1 MDVRAAVEWRAT
13 NGLPAGSAGIAR
25 LAARIEASAVVL
37 SAEAAERGITI
48 TAARKPA
55 GRSRAPRREVAD
67 HLAWFESVVWSS
79 RLRLVEVKAALEAF
93 GRVERPGD
101 AEARVVRYLADLT
114 PLRVQLV
121 RLSRKD
127 LRRAMEETARQLDA
141 LDVHLASAAALLG
154 DPGPAGAADE
164 GAGGAGGAGE
174 APEDDAAAFERISAD
189 LLDRGGGGMSLRE
202 AAGALGTSKQA
213 LHKRIHAGT
222 ALGMMRG
229 REIVVPRVQF
239 AEEGGK
245 VVGFLPGIAEVLA
258 TFREAGE
265 RGWGALQFLVE
276 QDPNLG
282 RAPVQALR
290 EGRVE
295 AVVQAARAY
304 LGLDE
309 G

>member
-1 MDVRAAVEWRAT
+1 MDAQGPEWRAA
-13 NGLPAGSAGIAR
+13 GDLPAGSAGIAR

-48 TAARKPA
+48 ALGRKPA
-55 GRSRAPRREVAD
+55 GRPRAPRRRTAD

-93 GRVERPGD
+93 GRMERPGD

-121 RLSRKD
+121 RLSRRD
-127 LRRAMEETARQLDA
+127 PRRAMEETARQLDA

-154 DPGPAGAADE
+154 DPGLADVPDE
-164 GAGGAGGAGE
+164 EAGGGATE
-174 APEDDAAAFERISAD
+174 ALDDGAAAFERVSAE

-202 AAGALGTSKQA
+202 AADALGTSKQA

-229 REIVVPRVQF
+229 REIVVPRAQF
-239 AEEGGK
+239 ADVDGK
-245 VVGFLPGIAEVLA
+245 IGLLPGIPEVLA
-258 TFREAGE
+258 AFRAAGE

-276 QDPNLG
+276 RDPNLG
-282 RAPVQALR
+282 RPPIDALR
-290 EGRVE
+290 ERRVE
-295 AVVQAARAY
+295 AVVQAARAH

>member
-1 MDVRAAVEWRAT
+1 MDAQGLEWRAA
-13 NGLPAGSAGIAR
+13 GDLPAGSAGIAR

-37 SAEAAERGITI
+37 SAEAAERGITM
-48 TAARKPA
+48 ALGREPA
-55 GRSRAPRREVAD
+55 GRPRVPRRQTAD

-79 RLRLVEVKAALEAF
+79 RLRLVEIKAALEAF

-127 LRRAMEETARQLDA
+127 PRRAMEETARQLDA

-154 DPGPAGAADE
+154 DPGLADVPDE
-164 GAGGAGGAGE
+164 EAGGGAVE
-174 APEDDAAAFERISAD
+174 APDDGAAAFERISAE

-202 AAGALGTSKQA
+202 AADALGTSKQA

-239 AEEGGK
+239 ADGDGK
-245 VVGFLPGIAEVLA
+245 AGFLPGIPEVLA
-258 TFREAGE
+258 AFREAGE
-265 RGWGALQFLVE
+265 RGWGTLRFLVE
-276 QDPNLG
+276 RDPNLG
-282 RAPVQALR
+282 RTPIDALR
-290 EGRVE
+290 DGRIG
-295 AVVQAARAY
+295 AVVQAARAH

>member
-1 MDVRAAVEWRAT
+1 MGVRAAEEGWTA
-13 NGLPAGSAGIAR
+13 GDLPAGSAGIAY

-37 SAEAAERGITI
+37 SAEAAERGIAI
-48 TAARKPA
+48 AVGGEPA
-55 GRSRAPRREVAD
+55 GRPRAPRRQTAD
-67 HLAWFESVVWSS
+67 HLVWFESVVWSS
-79 RLRLVEVKAALEAF
+79 RQRLVEVKAALEAF
-93 GRVERPGD
+93 GRVGRPGE

-127 LRRAMEETARQLDA
+127 LRRAMEETTRQLDA

-154 DPGPAGAADE
+154 EPGLAGAADE
-164 GAGGAGGAGE
+164 QAGE
-174 APEDDAAAFERISAD
+174 AAGGGSADDAAAFERITAD
-189 LLDRGGGGMSLRE
+189 LLDRAGGGMSLRE
-202 AAGALGTSKQA
+202 AADALRVSKQA

-229 REIVVPRVQF
+229 REIVVPRIQF
-239 AEEGGK
+239 ADEGGGLG
-245 VVGFLPGIAEVLA
+245 VLPGMPELLA
-258 TFREAGE
+258 AFREAGE
-265 RGWGALQFLVE
+265 RGWGILQFFVD

-282 RAPVQALR
+282 RPPIDALR
-290 EGRVE
+290 DGQVR
-295 AVVQAARAY
+295 AVVQAARAH

>member
-1 MDVRAAVEWRAT
+1 MDAQGPEWRAA
-13 NGLPAGSAGIAR
+13 GDLPAGSAGIAR

-48 TAARKPA
+48 ALGRKPA
-55 GRSRAPRREVAD
+55 GRPRAPRRRTAD

-79 RLRLVEVKAALEAF
+79 RLRLVEIKAALEAF
-93 GRVERPGD
+93 GRMERPGD

-121 RLSRKD
+121 RLSRRD
-127 LRRAMEETARQLDA
+127 PRRAMQETARQLDA

-154 DPGPAGAADE
+154 DPGLADVPDE
-164 GAGGAGGAGE
+164 EAGGGATE
-174 APEDDAAAFERISAD
+174 ALDDGAAAFERVSAE

-202 AAGALGTSKQA
+202 AADALGTSKQA

-229 REIVVPRVQF
+229 REIVVPRAQF
-239 AEEGGK
+239 ADVDGK
-245 VVGFLPGIAEVLA
+245 IGLLPGIPEVLA
-258 TFREAGE
+258 AFRAAGE

-276 QDPNLG
+276 RDPNLG
-282 RAPVQALR
+282 RPPIDALR

-295 AVVQAARAY
+295 AVVQAARAH

>member
-1 MDVRAAVEWRAT
+1 MDARAAVEWRAT

-67 HLAWFESVVWSS
+67 HLAWFEAVVWSS

-164 GAGGAGGAGE
+164 GAGGAGE

>member
-1 MDVRAAVEWRAT
+1 MDVQGLEWRAA
-13 NGLPAGSAGIAR
+13 GDLPAGSAGIAR

-48 TAARKPA
+48 ALGRKPA
-55 GRSRAPRREVAD
+55 GRPRAPRLRTAD

-79 RLRLVEVKAALEAF
+79 RLRLVEIKAALEAF
-93 GRVERPGD
+93 GRMERPGD

-121 RLSRKD
+121 RLSRRD
-127 LRRAMEETARQLDA
+127 PRRAMEETARQLDA

-154 DPGPAGAADE
+154 DPGLADVSHE
-164 GAGGAGGAGE
+164 EADGGALE
-174 APEDDAAAFERISAD
+174 APDDGAAAFERISAE

-202 AAGALGTSKQA
+202 AADALGTSKQA

-229 REIVVPRVQF
+229 REIVVPRAQF
-239 AEEGGK
+239 TDGDGK
-245 VVGFLPGIAEVLA
+245 IGLLPGIPEVLA
-258 TFREAGE
+258 AFRAAGE
-265 RGWGALQFLVE
+265 RGWGTLQFLVE

-282 RAPVQALR
+282 RPPIDALR
-290 EGRVE
+290 KGRVE
-295 AVVQAARAY
+295 AVVQAARAH

>member
-13 NGLPAGSAGIAR
+13 NGLPVGFAGIAR

-67 HLAWFESVVWSS
+67 HLAWFEAVVWSS

-164 GAGGAGGAGE
+164 GAGGAGE

-189 LLDRGGGGMSLRE
+189 LLARGGGGMSLRE

-245 VVGFLPGIAEVLA
+245 VVGFLPGIPEVLA

>member
-13 NGLPAGSAGIAR
+13 NGLPAGSASIAR
-25 LAARIEASAVVL
+25 LAARIQASAVVL

-48 TAARKPA
+48 TTARKPA

-67 HLAWFESVVWSS
+67 HLAWFEAVVWSS

-164 GAGGAGGAGE
+164 GAGGAGVA
-174 APEDDAAAFERISAD
+174 AEDDAAAFERISAD
-189 LLDRGGGGMSLRE
+189 LLARGGGGMSLRE

-245 VVGFLPGIAEVLA
+245 VVGFLPGIPEVLA

>member
-1 MDVRAAVEWRAT
+1 MDAQGPEWRAA
-13 NGLPAGSAGIAR
+13 GDLPAGSAGIAR

-48 TAARKPA
+48 ALGRKPA
-55 GRSRAPRREVAD
+55 GRPRAPRRRTAD

-93 GRVERPGD
+93 GRMERPGD

-121 RLSRKD
+121 RLSRRD
-127 LRRAMEETARQLDA
+127 PRRAMEETARQLDA

-154 DPGPAGAADE
+154 DPGLADVPDE
-164 GAGGAGGAGE
+164 EAGGGATE
-174 APEDDAAAFERISAD
+174 ALDDGAAAFERVSAE

-202 AAGALGTSKQA
+202 AADALGTSKQA

-229 REIVVPRVQF
+229 REIVVPRAQF
-239 AEEGGK
+239 ADVDGK
-245 VVGFLPGIAEVLA
+245 IGLLPGIPEVLA
-258 TFREAGE
+258 AFRAAGE

-276 QDPNLG
+276 RDPNLG
-282 RAPVQALR
+282 RPPIDALR

-295 AVVQAARAY
+295 AVVQAARAH

>member
-1 MDVRAAVEWRAT
+1 MDVPAAVEWRAT
-13 NGLPAGSAGIAR
+13 NGLPAGSASIAR

-67 HLAWFESVVWSS
+67 HLAWFEAVVWSS

-154 DPGPAGAADE
+154 DPGPAGAAGE
-164 GAGGAGGAGE
+164 GAGGAGE

-189 LLDRGGGGMSLRE
+189 LLARGGGGMSLRE

-229 REIVVPRVQF
+229 REIVVPRIQF

-245 VVGFLPGIAEVLA
+245 VVGFLPGIPEVLA

>member
-67 HLAWFESVVWSS
+67 HLAWFEAVVWSS

-101 AEARVVRYLADLT
+101 AEAGVVRYLADLT

-164 GAGGAGGAGE
+164 GAGGAGVA
-174 APEDDAAAFERISAD
+174 AEDDAAAFERISAD
-189 LLDRGGGGMSLRE
+189 LLARGGGGMSLRE

-245 VVGFLPGIAEVLA
+245 VVGFLPGIPEVLA

>member
-1 MDVRAAVEWRAT
+1 MDAQGLEWRAA
-13 NGLPAGSAGIAR
+13 GDLPAGSAGIAR

-48 TAARKPA
+48 ALGRKPA
-55 GRSRAPRREVAD
+55 GRPRAPRRRTAD
-67 HLAWFESVVWSS
+67 HLAWFESIVWSS
-79 RLRLVEVKAALEAF
+79 RLRLVEIKAALEAF
-93 GRVERPGD
+93 GRMERPGD

-121 RLSRKD
+121 RLSRRD
-127 LRRAMEETARQLDA
+127 PRRAMEETAKQLDA

-154 DPGPAGAADE
+154 DPGLADAPDE
-164 GAGGAGGAGE
+164 EAGGGAVE
-174 APEDDAAAFERISAD
+174 APDDGAAAFERISAE

-202 AAGALGTSKQA
+202 AADALGTSKQA

-229 REIVVPRVQF
+229 REIVVPRAQF
-239 AEEGGK
+239 ADGDGK
-245 VVGFLPGIAEVLA
+245 AGLLPGIPEVLA
-258 TFREAGE
+258 AFRAVGE

-276 QDPNLG
+276 RDPNLG
-282 RAPVQALR
+282 RPPIDALR

-295 AVVQAARAY
+295 AVVRAARAH